1 MGSRRQIGIASA
13 LIVLSQT
20 ITSFQSTDTIS
31 KQIREIQAD
40 LAASKVEREEY
51 FVRKTEL
58 AALLTKIDSMST
70 EVSRVKE
77 KLSAIQ
83 SRMEQT
89 YSLEEC
95 DVPWEVSRR

>member
-1 MGSRRQIGIASA
+1 MGTRRHIGIASA
-13 LIVLSQT
+13 LIVLSQA

-31 KQIREIQAD
+31 KQVREIQSD

-58 AALLTKIDSMST
+58 AALLTKMDSLSS

-83 SRMEQT
+83 SKKDQN

-95 DVPWEVSRR
+95 DVSWEVSRR